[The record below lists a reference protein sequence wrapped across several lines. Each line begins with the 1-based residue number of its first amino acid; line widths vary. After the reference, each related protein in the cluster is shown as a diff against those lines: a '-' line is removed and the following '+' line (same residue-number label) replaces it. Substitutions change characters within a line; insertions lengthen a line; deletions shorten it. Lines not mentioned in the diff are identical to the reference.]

1 MTKLSK
7 CNQTRCGFL
16 QMGQGC
22 RKCDSCGA
30 EPYLVND
37 NCDRC
42 WNCENDEGDL
52 RWDDDNGISEEKVKE
67 KEKPIEIPMR

>member
-1 MTKLSK
+1 MTRK

-16 QMGQGC
+16 SFGGC

-30 EPYLVND
+30 EPNIVDD

-42 WNCENDEGDL
+42 WNCEHDEGDL
-52 RWDDDNGISEEKVKE
+52 RWDDKGVSEEQKE
-67 KEKPIEIPMR
+67 KEKLELKPIEIPVKK